1 MNSKIREILAGL
13 PVLTRLH
20 LLSFCGKGT
29 ASLMQSTTYKLRN
42 LGLNPIEVAPILLAS
57 GICELT
63 TDLEAVEGL
72 LTKNEILS
80 ILDDKSIT
88 YRKSWKK
95 QKLMETLGTYAPDF
109 IEKIAEKEKIVQV
122 KPEYLYDLRSLR
134 DYADSLQVP
143 IKLLCFAN

>member
-1 MNSKIREILAGL
+1 
-13 PVLTRLH
+13 
-20 LLSFCGKGT
+20 
-29 ASLMQSTTYKLRN
+29 MQSTTYKLRN